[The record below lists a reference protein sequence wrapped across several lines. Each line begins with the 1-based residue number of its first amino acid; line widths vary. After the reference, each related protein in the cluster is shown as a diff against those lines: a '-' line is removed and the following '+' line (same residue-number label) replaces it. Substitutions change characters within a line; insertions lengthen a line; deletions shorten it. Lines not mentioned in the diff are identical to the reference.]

1 MPFKLADKAAYALG
15 KLRQHPAVGRFI
27 ADNRRV
33 FGNSAPAAR
42 QPVVLFELNTMQ
54 SAHIAYSYLA
64 NALATEHQAQIKAYR
79 PGVTNNWR
87 RKLFFNI
94 EKAANRNEWGVY
106 RSFGAT
112 DIFAISPT
120 GAQKAKAR
128 EIYADVIGRLNT
140 KLDIEA
146 LTING
151 VWVGDLI
158 YDTFLMTFKKPTI
171 DKNWPAFQSFL
182 LESIELFMFWQD
194 YFDNN
199 DVRAISVSHCV
210 YTLAIPL
217 RIALQRGIQA
227 YQANVTHAYRLRPDN
242 LFAYNDF
249 VYFPERF
256 AALPSDVQAA
266 GLAEAKRR
274 IDKRFAGEVGVDMAY
289 STKSAYGSSRH
300 ARLLKQSPRKKILI
314 ATHCFFDSPHSY
326 GNNIFPDFYE
336 WLDFLG
342 QMTEVTDYDWYIKTH
357 PDYLPGTKEII
368 DDFVAR
374 YPKFNLLPSNA
385 SHHQII
391 SEGIDCALTAYGTIA
406 FEYAAL
412 GIPVINASQNNP
424 HIAYGFNLHAKDVE
438 HYRGMMTDLEGLNL
452 KIDKQKVY
460 EYYFMRYIFNTENLF
475 FDSYES
481 ADKDLGGYDKQF
493 TPAAY
498 DRWIQEWS
506 PEKHRDISAALLKF
520 IRSGDFRM
528 DYRHYGRE
536 FTVKSMERQ
545 S

>member
-1 MPFKLADKAAYALG
+1 MSFKLYEWGAYALR
-15 KLRQHPAVGRFI
+15 KLRQHPAVGKFI
-27 ADNRRV
+27 EHNKRV
-33 FGNSAPAAR
+33 FSQPVPTAR
-42 QPVVLFELNTMQ
+42 QRVVLLELNTMQ

-79 PGVTNNWR
+79 PGVMDNWR

-94 EKAANRNEWGVY
+94 EKMANRNEWGVY
-106 RSFGAT
+106 RSFGVT
-112 DIFAISPT
+112 DFFGIAPT
-120 GAQKAKAR
+120 AVQKDKAR
-128 EIYADVIGRLNT
+128 ALYTEIMPRLKT
-140 KLDIEA
+140 TLDIEA
-146 LTING
+146 LTVNG
-151 VWVGDLI
+151 VWMGDLI
-158 YDTFLMTFKKPTI
+158 YDTFLMGFKKPTI
-171 DKNWPAFQSFL
+171 DRESPVFQGFL
-182 LESIELFMFWQD
+182 LEALEQFVFWQD

-199 DVRAISVSHCV
+199 DVRAVNVSHCV

-217 RIALQRGIQA
+217 RIAVQRGIQA
-227 YQANVTHAYRLRPDN
+227 YQGNATHMYRLRPDN

-256 AALPSDVQAA
+256 AALPPDMQAA
-266 GLAEAKRR
+266 GIAEAKRR
-274 IDKRFAGEVGVDMAY
+274 IEKRFAGQVGVDMAY
-289 STKSAYGSSRH
+289 STKSAYGSTRH
-300 ARLLKQSPRKKILI
+300 AQLLKPSPRKKILI

-342 QMTEVTDYDWYIKTH
+342 RMTEEADYDWYIKTH

-368 DDFVAR
+368 DSFVAK
-374 YPKFNLLPSNA
+374 YPRFTLLPADA

-391 SEGIDCALTAYGTIA
+391 AEGIDCALTAYGTIA

-424 HIAYGFNLHAKDVE
+424 HIAYDFNLHARDVA
-438 HYRGMMTDLEGLNL
+438 HYRALLTKLERLDL
-452 KIDKQKVY
+452 KIDKEKVY

-475 FDSYES
+475 FDNYD
-481 ADKDLGGYDKQF
+481 AAVNDLGGYELQF
-493 TPAAY
+493 TPTAY
-498 DRWIQEWS
+498 SRWLREWS
-506 PEKHRDISAALLKF
+506 PEKHRDVAAALLKF

-536 FTVKSMERQ
+536 FTVKSMERR